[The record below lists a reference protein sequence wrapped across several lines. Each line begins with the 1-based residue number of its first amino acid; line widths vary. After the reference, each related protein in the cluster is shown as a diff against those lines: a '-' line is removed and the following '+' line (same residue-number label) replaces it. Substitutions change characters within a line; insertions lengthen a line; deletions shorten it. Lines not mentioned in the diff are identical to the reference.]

1 MVLLL
6 ANPNL
11 PLGAAAAWAAAGPG
25 DYVPFE
31 ISPLEMG
38 RSVESGITGPS
49 LDGVQADPATQA
61 AMVEYSLEGILSP
74 DTQVNLPTYTPP
86 APAVISDVAG
96 QPIQV
101 QVDGAFQV
109 TDATAGSSPTSYDV
123 KLYDTS
129 GDKLYEED
137 VSAASEP
144 TGIWNG
150 LALEFTPILLTF
162 GRGSNNTI
170 IAPDGFVLT
179 SPANILFNFWQS
191 GVIGPLDSNTA
202 EIS

>member
-1 MVLLL
+1 MVC
-6 ANPNL
+6 ANKSQFSVFSFHR
-11 PLGAAAAWAAAGPG
+11 AAAGPN

-31 ISPLEMG
+31 INALEMG
-38 RSVESGITGPS
+38 RGITQGVTGPS
-49 LDGVQADPATQA
+49 LGGVQDDSDTGYALVGYT
-61 AMVEYSLEGILSP
+61 LGGISSP
-74 DTQVNLPTYTPP
+74 TTQVNLPNYTPP
-86 APAVISDVAG
+86 APVVTSDVAG

-101 QVDGAFQV
+101 QVEGAFQV

-129 GDKLYEED
+129 SDKLYDED

-144 TGIWNG
+144 SGVWNG
-150 LALEFTPILLTF
+150 LALEFSPILLTF

-179 SPANILFNFWQS
+179 SPANILQDFWES
-191 GVIGPLDSNTA
+191 GVTSNLGLDPA
-202 EIS
+202 AVGIS